1 MKNIRYILIAFI
13 CLVLITGCKSEI
25 KTLECSKEESSTWIN
40 MNQTMTFKFK
50 KEKINYLELKID
62 ATAASE
68 LIKSNWS
75 EFSKSLDSVY
85 KKYEKLSGITVSKEN
100 KDDKYTI
107 LIKVNLTKTNKKSL
121 EEIGISNISTKKDT
135 YDSVKKEMNKIGF
148 TCK

>member
-1 MKNIRYILIAFI
+1 MKNIKYFLLAFI
-13 CLVLITGCKSEI
+13 CLILITGCKSEV
-25 KTLECSKEESSTWIN
+25 KTLVCSKDESSTWIN

-50 KEKINYLELKID
+50 NKKINYLELKIN

-85 KKYEKLSGITVSKEN
+85 KKYEKLKGITASKEN
-100 KDDKYTI
+100 KDDEYTI
-107 LIKVNLTKTNKKSL
+107 LIKANLSKTDKKSL

-135 YDSVKKEMNKIGF
+135 YDRVKKEMKKNGF